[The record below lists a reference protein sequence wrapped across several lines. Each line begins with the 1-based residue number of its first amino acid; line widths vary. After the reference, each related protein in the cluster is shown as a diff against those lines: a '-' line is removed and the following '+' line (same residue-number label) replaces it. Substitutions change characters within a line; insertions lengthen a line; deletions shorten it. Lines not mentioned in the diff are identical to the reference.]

1 MKNLKLIK
9 FKQDSCTPCK
19 MLDEQLEKLGVQV
32 DEVRNLT
39 TGDDETF
46 MLAGEFGIE
55 KTPVLLLLDDNGN
68 EIDRHKGVG
77 MTGVSRV
84 LSQRGLI

>member
-1 MKNLKLIK
+1 
-9 FKQDSCTPCK
+9 